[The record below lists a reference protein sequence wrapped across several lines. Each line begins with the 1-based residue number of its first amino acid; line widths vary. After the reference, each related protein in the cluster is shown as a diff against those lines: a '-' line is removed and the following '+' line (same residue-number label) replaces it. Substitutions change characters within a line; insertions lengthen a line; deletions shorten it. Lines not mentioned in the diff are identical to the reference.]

1 MQGEQKRR
9 QLVSLVET
17 SSDLIGLAAIDGRI
31 LYFNDACLQLLG
43 LTSLEE
49 ARQKSLFDLIPPESL
64 YIAQQQMLPALQ
76 AKGRWEGDWYYCNCK
91 TGQSVPV
98 SKKVTLIKDAQT
110 GLPIAFATVSR
121 DLPERLRAETEL
133 RLSESRFRRL
143 ASAGIIG
150 VIRWDLDRSLI
161 LDANDEFLRMTGYN
175 RDDLA
180 SEKLNF
186 RAMTPLEWSARNE
199 MGIREL
205 RIKGTG
211 EAYEK
216 EYFRKDGSRVPVII
230 AGVRFE
236 DATSE
241 GMSFALD
248 ITEQKLAKDALK
260 ETDRRK
266 DHFIALL
273 AHELRNPLAPIRNGL
288 QVMQLAGGDVTI
300 VEKARSMMDRHLM
313 HMVRLIDDLL
323 DVSRIGLN
331 KMELRRSQIL
341 LSDVVGIAVEAARP
355 LIATAGH
362 ELTVALPNEPVYLN
376 ADLTRLAQVFSNL
389 LTNSA
394 KYTESGGRI
403 WLSAELQQGD
413 LSVCIRDNG
422 IGIPAASLITIFDM
436 FSQVDRSI
444 ERSTGGL
451 GIGLALMKG
460 LVEMHGGTVT
470 ADSEGL
476 GHGSTF
482 SVRLPV
488 IPRPE
493 ESVNLVQ
500 PEVQQTPS
508 GPPRRILVVD
518 VNEDGAESLA
528 LMLRLLGNE
537 VRTAR
542 DGVEAVVGTEQFRP
556 DIVLMDVGMP
566 RLNGLDATRQIRMQ
580 PWGLGMAII
589 ALTGWGQ
596 DGDKERSREA
606 GCDGHLVKPVN
617 LSDLER
623 VLMKTTLM
631 ND

>member
-1 MQGEQKRR
+1 VQGEQKRR

-31 LYFNDACLQLLG
+31 LYFNDVCLQLLG

-98 SKKVTLIKDAQT
+98 SKKVTLIKDAQM

-230 AGVRFE
+230 AGMRFE

-422 IGIPAASLITIFDM
+422 IGIPA
-436 FSQVDRSI
+436 
-444 ERSTGGL
+444 
-451 GIGLALMKG
+451 
-460 LVEMHGGTVT
+460 T
-470 ADSEGL
+470 ANA
-476 GHGSTF
+476 H
-482 SVRLPV
+482 
-488 IPRPE
+488 
-493 ESVNLVQ
+493 
-500 PEVQQTPS
+500 
-508 GPPRRILVVD
+508 
-518 VNEDGAESLA
+518 
-528 LMLRLLGNE
+528 
-537 VRTAR
+537 
-542 DGVEAVVGTEQFRP
+542 
-556 DIVLMDVGMP
+556 
-566 RLNGLDATRQIRMQ
+566 
-580 PWGLGMAII
+580 
-589 ALTGWGQ
+589 
-596 DGDKERSREA
+596 
-606 GCDGHLVKPVN
+606 
-617 LSDLER
+617 
-623 VLMKTTLM
+623 
-631 ND
+631 